1 MSAPMP
7 RGPAPLDREA
17 IDIVKRKIIS
27 PKGPPPALDKSFRS
41 PKVPD
46 GMAAASKPFSTR
58 RYADD
63 DDDDMSSLHSEG
75 ESDIQSHRFD
85 YYESDP
91 DRIVVRQKLNT
102 ERSKKYLEEEDHDHE
117 SKPMTQEYKED
128 SKTEH
133 GETIFN
139 YRPLL
144 KATYRVLR
152 EFVLTPSERNVLT
165 RCYIERTLKASE
177 FFVPRYSL
185 CADLEDGTGRELI
198 VCRKI
203 MSSRS
208 AHYGMLTKNALNLIF
223 IGILV

>member
-7 RGPAPLDREA
+7 RGPAPIDRDA
-17 IDIVKRKIIS
+17 IDIVKKKVNT
-27 PKGPPPALDKSFRS
+27 PKGPPPAIDKSFRS

-46 GMAAASKPFSTR
+46 GAAAVSKPFSTR

-63 DDDDMSSLHSEG
+63 DDDDISSLP
-75 ESDIQSHRFD
+75 SDDEIQSHRFD
-85 YYESDP
+85 YFESDP
-91 DRIVVRQKLNT
+91 DRVVVRQKMSA
-102 ERSKKYLEEEDHDHE
+102 ERSTKYLESDLDRG
-117 SKPMTQEYKED
+117 SKPTPLEYKDD

-133 GETIFN
+133 SETIFN

-165 RCYIERTLKASE
+165 RCYIERSLKASE

-208 AHYGMLTKNALNLIF
+208 AHYG
-223 IGILV
+223 ILSLMYSFSLSYLFL